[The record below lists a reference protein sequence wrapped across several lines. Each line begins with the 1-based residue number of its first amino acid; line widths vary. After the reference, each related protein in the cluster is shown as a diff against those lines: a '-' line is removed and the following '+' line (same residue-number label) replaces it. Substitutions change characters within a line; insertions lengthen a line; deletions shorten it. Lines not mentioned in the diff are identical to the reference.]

1 MKGSYVRGRTLKEYI
16 AEQMKDPAF
25 KKAWHDLDPEFELLE
40 SMLKARE
47 KAGISQSE
55 LARRMGIKQP
65 ALSRLE
71 RGGISK
77 ASVETLK
84 KIAKALGARLV
95 LKLESKKVKRLGWF
109 AFRHQNQGSSD
120 RARTDVKNSN

>member
-1 MKGSYVRGRTLKEYI
+1 MILYRDKEDNPMKGSYVRGRTLKEYI

-95 LKLESKKVKRLGWF
+95 LKLESKKAK
-109 AFRHQNQGSSD
+109 A
-120 RARTDVKNSN
+120 A